1 MKAETWHGFRTSLNT
16 ADTSHFEPGAN
27 PATTPQTVYAD
38 ATVQKQKHRLNNKA
52 TVNSV
57 SKPAP
62 RHHGKRVQT
71 CPRSIMGVS
80 WTNRPRSEAGG
91 SDSLR
96 SGLRHREVTIKIKD
110 SAKCLEVRNSQNA
123 QTAKYPPTPMNEVFA
138 PIYMK

>member
-1 MKAETWHGFRTSLNT
+1 MKAETRHWFRTSLNA

-62 RHHGKRVQT
+62 RHHGKHVQT
-71 CPRSIMGVS
+71 SPAASWETCPNLS
-80 WTNRPRSEAGG
+80 PRHHGSLLNEPVPERGGRFGQSPVGAKAQGSYNKDKRQRQMSRKSE
-91 SDSLR
+91 
-96 SGLRHREVTIKIKD
+96 
-110 SAKCLEVRNSQNA
+110 
-123 QTAKYPPTPMNEVFA
+123 TA
-138 PIYMK
+138 